1 MSDRPIS
8 LLLVDRDPIFR
19 LGLATAL
26 SKYSQWEIIAQT
38 NNLTEALNQLLN
50 NTVDLVILDPNLS
63 NNSLTIEQFYQ
74 EIKQSNPNIKLCLFS
89 YELSFDKQQKFKKS
103 GIEGYCNKG
112 IVTEVF
118 IENLEKI
125 TQGELVWPAIILP
138 SNSSKTNSQ
147 FSRRNWRNWI
157 SRLQKS
163 GIQQI
168 DAHLKSINRTLRNR
182 PISKLDKIF
191 WKGRKRELLTARW
204 LVKQLLPVD
213 VIVMSSQATNNLKMP
228 KVNGENFSSIDG
240 LVEAEN
246 SLTVFNE
253 TANKVKRKLDNLTNF
268 SLEIDILKEDKK
280 QELLELVL
288 KQFNRI
294 INDLKFIELEN
305 AQLSTNNLSI
315 LEKLWRD
322 SALIFLSKYCTDQQ
336 NISIETI
343 EIIVEENEPL
353 VSEEILKKIPFFAEL
368 FDDLLLEDNLKIE
381 KDTNSTELVEGM
393 EKEEIVLQNVIIQV
407 ANGIMALIL
416 NYFSDNEKVK
426 KNLCNIDMASSREI
440 AKFRNRLAWEYRK
453 KQYWQEPKN
462 IFESQHRIF
471 FLREKGLDSQVIYA
485 PRQKELK
492 NLNGLPWTVTIILE
506 IRDAVSPL
514 LRSLI
519 GTVGK
524 ALVYIL
530 TQVVG
535 RGIGL
540 VGRGILQG
548 IGNSFSEKD
557 YQQKST
563 RRNSKS

>member
-8 LLLVDRDPIFR
+8 LLLVDKDPIFR

-26 SKYSQWEIIAQT
+26 SSYSQWEIIAQT
-38 NNLTEALNQLLN
+38 NNLTEALTQLLN
-50 NTVDLVILDPNLS
+50 NQVDLVILDPNLS
-63 NNSLTIEQFYQ
+63 DSSLKIEQFYQ

-89 YELSFDKQQKFKKS
+89 YELSFDKQQKFKKI

-118 IENLEKI
+118 IENLNKI
-125 TQGELVWPAIILP
+125 IQGELVWPAISLP
-138 SNSSKTNSQ
+138 SNSSEINPQ
-147 FSRRNWRNWI
+147 IFRENWI

-163 GIQQI
+163 GIEQI
-168 DAHLKSINRTLRNR
+168 DANLKFINITLRNR

-213 VIVMSSQATNNLKMP
+213 VMVVSSQVTNNQKITE
-228 KVNGENFSSIDG
+228 VNGENFRSIDG

-246 SLTVFNE
+246 SLTVFNK
-253 TANKVKRKLDNLTNF
+253 TANKVKRELDNLTTF
-268 SLEIDILKEDKK
+268 SLEIDILKQDKK
-280 QELLELVL
+280 QEILELVL

-294 INDLKFIELEN
+294 INDLKFIELEK

-315 LEKLWRD
+315 LQKLWRE
-322 SALIFLSKYCTDQQ
+322 SALIFLSKYCTNHQ
-336 NISIETI
+336 NISIEEI
-343 EIIVEENEPL
+343 EIIVEENETL
-353 VSEEILKKIPFFAEL
+353 VSEEILNKIPFFAEL
-368 FDDLLLEDNLKIE
+368 FDILLLENNLKIE
-381 KDTNSTELVEGM
+381 KNTNSTELGEGI
-393 EKEEIVLQNVIIQV
+393 EKEEKILQNVVIQV
-407 ANGIMALIL
+407 ANAIMALIL

-426 KNLCNIDMASSREI
+426 NNLYNIDMASSREI

-453 KQYWQEPKN
+453 QQYWQEPKN

-485 PRQKELK
+485 PRQQELK
-492 NLNGLPWTVTIILE
+492 NLNGLRWTVTIILE

-524 ALVYIL
+524 GLVYIL
-530 TQVVG
+530 TQVIG

-540 VGRGILQG
+540 VGKGILQG